1 MALLAHGRSDE
12 QAVHGVERWLGPLT
26 AHQRRSLL
34 REARGQLLERLG
46 RARDEHRAEA
56 LAHYQAVL
64 ASAEASTRDKL
75 HARRRI
81 DQLLGLEPPRAGNNG
96 RGDGAVQ
103 NAADE
108 AKLQAELD
116 AMLDDPEIADAAVT
130 LGERLARRLWGE
142 DTTNG
147 DPPTALSSPV
157 PGRAEGVKPPRDT
170 TAG

>member
-12 QAVHGVERWLGPLT
+12 QAVGGVERWIGPLT
-26 AHQRRSLL
+26 AHQRRSIL

-81 DQLLGLEPPRAGNNG
+81 DQLLGLEPSRTASNG
-96 RGDGAVQ
+96 RGDGAEQ
-103 NAADE
+103 AAADE
-108 AKLQAELD
+108 GTLQAELD
-116 AMLDDPEIADAAVT
+116 AMLNDPEIADAAVT

-142 DTTNG
+142 DARNGHGTT
-147 DPPTALSSPV
+147 PLSPRER
-157 PGRAEGVKPPRDT
+157 GRG
-170 TAG
+170 